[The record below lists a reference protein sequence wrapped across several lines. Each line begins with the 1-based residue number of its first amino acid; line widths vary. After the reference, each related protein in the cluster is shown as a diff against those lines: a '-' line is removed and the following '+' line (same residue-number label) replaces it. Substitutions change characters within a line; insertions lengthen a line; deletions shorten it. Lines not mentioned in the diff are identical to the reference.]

1 MNNPLPTE
9 ERVSILRSI
18 GPALITACVVFGP
31 GSLIISANVG
41 ATYGYDLVWL
51 LVLTGLLMG
60 TFMTMS
66 ARVGVTASAT
76 HFATLRQE
84 VGVAFAA
91 LVGIVL
97 CLVCAAFQFSNNLAV
112 ALVAGA
118 FVPKDPMPQD
128 LEWRVFLAQFA
139 AMALLNALLIVFL
152 FRAHHVYKAVERIMK
167 FMVGIVLLSFLFN
180 LLVAL
185 PELRAWG
192 LVMVVLLVAV
202 LAVWQSRS
210 GDERLMRILL
220 AVILLPLLVTLVV
233 ASPPLQALLKGF
245 LPGLPEGLELRF
257 PQIVDGELVD
267 PMVLIASL
275 VGTTFSVAGAFFQ
288 GNLVREKGWTVEDYD
303 RGVGDA
309 IAGVCVL
316 TFVSMMIM
324 VTAGTVILGEP
335 ASNLATLA
343 LTLQPLLG
351 PTAFVV
357 FCIGL
362 IPIALNPFLINAMI
376 GGTALAD
383 GLGFPGRLSDFWP
396 RVFTIGVLIVGF
408 VVATVGLWFKIPP
421 VNLMIFGQAMTVIG
435 NPLLAAT
442 LLWLANRKTVMGE
455 RRNRIASNVL
465 GTIGLTVV
473 ILLTVRMLW
482 FLYLRVSLLLA
493 A

>member
-1 MNNPLPTE
+1 MNQPLPTQ
-9 ERVSILRSI
+9 ERVNILRSI

-66 ARVGVTASAT
+66 ARVGVTAGST
-76 HFATLRQE
+76 HFATLRRE
-84 VGVAFAA
+84 VNGGFAA
-91 LVGIVL
+91 LAGIVL

-118 FVPKDPMPQD
+118 FVPEQLAP
-128 LEWRVFLAQFA
+128 EIRERSVFLAQFA
-139 AMALLNALLIVFL
+139 AMAGLNALLILFL
-152 FRAHHVYKAVERIMK
+152 FRAQQVYKAVERIMK
-167 FMVGIVLLSFLFN
+167 FMVGVVLLSFLFN
-180 LLVAL
+180 LLVAF
-185 PELRAWG
+185 PDLRAWG
-192 LVMVVLLVAV
+192 IGMVVLLVAIV
-202 LAVWQSRS
+202 AVRQAQTR
-210 GDERLMRILL
+210 DERLMRVVL
-220 AVILLPLLVTLVV
+220 AVILLPLLITLVV
-233 ASPPLQALLKGF
+233 ASPPLQALLKGL
-245 LPGLPEGLELRF
+245 LPGLPAGLELRF
-257 PQIVDGELVD
+257 PRIVGDDLVD

-288 GNLVREKGWTVEDYD
+288 GNLVRERGWTFEDYD
-303 RGVGDA
+303 SSVGDA

-316 TFVSMMIM
+316 TCVSMMIM

-335 ASNLATLA
+335 ASNIATLA
-343 LTLQPLLG
+343 LTMQPLLG
-351 PTAFVV
+351 QTAFVV

-383 GLGFPGRLSDFWP
+383 GLGFPGRFSDFWP
-396 RVFTIGVLIVGF
+396 RMFTIGVLIVGF
-408 VVATVGLWFKIPP
+408 IVATVGLWYKIPP

-442 LLWLANRKTVMGE
+442 ILWLANRKSIMGE
-455 RRNRIASNVL
+455 RRNRIASNLL
-465 GTIGLTVV
+465 GAIGLTVV
-473 ILLTVRMLW
+473 LLLTVRMLW
-482 FLYLRVSLLLA
+482 FLYLRISLLA
-493 A
+493 G

>member
-1 MNNPLPTE
+1 MEQVTSDSPPVV
-9 ERVSILRSI
+9 RAPWWKSM

-41 ATYGYDLVWL
+41 ATYGYDLLWL

-60 TFMTMS
+60 GYMTMS
-66 ARVGVTASAT
+66 ARAGVTAGAT
-76 HFATLRQE
+76 HFDTLRSE
-84 VGVAFAA
+84 VGRPFAA
-91 LVGIVL
+91 LCGIVL
-97 CLVCAAFQFSNNLAV
+97 CVVCAAFQFSNNLAV

-118 FVPKDPMPQD
+118 FVP
-128 LEWRVFLAQFA
+128 EEYSFA
-139 AMALLNALLIVFL
+139 ARFGAMAGLNVILIVFL
-152 FRAHHVYKAVERIMK
+152 FRAHQVYKAVERIMK

-180 LLVAL
+180 L
-185 PELRAWG
+185 
-192 LVMVVLLVAV
+192 V
-202 LAVWQSRS
+202 LARP
-210 GDERLMRILL
+210 DLL
-220 AVILLPLLVTLVV
+220 AV
-233 ASPPLQALLKGF
+233 LKG
-245 LPGLPEGLELRF
+245 LVPSIPEKISFGI
-257 PQIVDGELVD
+257 PKIVEGTITD
-267 PMVLIASL
+267 PLVLIASL

-335 ASNLATLA
+335 ADNIATLA

-351 PTAFVV
+351 TTAFVV

-383 GLGFPGRLSDFWP
+383 GLGFPGHLSDFWP
-396 RVFTIGVLIVGF
+396 RMCTVGVLIIGF
-408 VVATVGLWFKIPP
+408 LVAAIGLWFAIPP

-442 LLWLANRKTVMGE
+442 ILWLANRKKIMGE
-455 RRNRIASNVL
+455 RRNRVASNVL
-465 GTIGLTVV
+465 GVIGLTVV
-473 ILLTVRMLW
+473 CLLTLRMLW
-482 FLYLRVSLLLA
+482 FLYLRISLLMGG
-493 A
+493 